1 MPFRLKNGGG
11 DAKSE
16 ITGGLTFD
24 GTVEDEIITGVGYEA
39 AKAYWTDFV
48 IQGWSTGGE
57 ALNDVV
63 AVKIAATE
71 AIPAG
76 TKIVLNNST
85 TAEYTLTQGLQN
97 GDVIIWADAAI
108 TPIIAEVQWSI
119 SVDKANG
126 DDWYAPPIA
135 FTFMREV

>member
-1 MPFRLKNGGG
+1 M
-11 DAKSE
+11 
-16 ITGGLTFD
+16 
-24 GTVEDEIITGVGYEA
+24 VEDEIITGVGYEA
-39 AKAYWTDFV
+39 ANAYWTDFV
-48 IQGWSTGGE
+48 IRGWSTGGE

-76 TKIVLNNST
+76 TKIVLT
-85 TAEYTLTQGLQN
+85 PPPLGTPIEYTLTQGLQN
-97 GDVIIWADAAI
+97 GDVIIWADNAI

-126 DDWYAPPIA
+126 DDWYAPP
-135 FTFMREV
+135 FTFTLMREV